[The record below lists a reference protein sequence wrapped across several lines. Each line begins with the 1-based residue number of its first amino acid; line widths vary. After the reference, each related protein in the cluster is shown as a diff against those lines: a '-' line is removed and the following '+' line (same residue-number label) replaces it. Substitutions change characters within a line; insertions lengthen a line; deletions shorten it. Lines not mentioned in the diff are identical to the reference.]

1 MVSTMKDKV
10 KKSTHRLARWKH
22 WLHWAAFVL
31 VAFLAVAA
39 YVIDTRGGW
48 DALYRMG
55 GVSLGAPYTDLLAD
69 APTSVTVFDVGQG
82 DAVLIG
88 QDGAYCLIDTGP
100 ADAQAALVR
109 DLQLAGITDLDY
121 LVLTHPHVDHTGGA
135 KEILRNFTVGQLL
148 LPVWQ
153 PEDETTDWPRGL
165 LQLAEEKGITVAEPA
180 DGTVY
185 PLGSGTLT
193 ILQSGDS
200 ELYDS
205 EEDSSSA
212 INNISL
218 CTLFAAGD
226 FRYLSTGDA
235 EAEAEQRLVDRYGKA
250 LHATLYKAGHHGSAT
265 SSSEV
270 LLQAVRPQAAVIS
283 CGLNNSYGHPHL
295 KTLQRLQNAGAE
307 IYRTDTM
314 GTLTFTWQDNAL
326 QVTAADALD
335 NAA

>member
-1 MVSTMKDKV
+1 MKDNT
-10 KKSTHRLARWKH
+10 KKPLRRPAQWKH

-31 VAFLAVAA
+31 IAFLVVAS
-39 YVIDTRGGW
+39 YVIEARGGW
-48 DALYRMG
+48 DALYRAG
-55 GVSLGAPYTDLLAD
+55 GVSLGAPDADLLAD

-88 QDGAYCLIDTGP
+88 QDGSYCLIDTGP
-100 ADAQAALVR
+100 ADAQATLVR

-135 KEILRNFTVGQLL
+135 REILQNFTVGQLL
-148 LPVWQ
+148 LPTWRSD
-153 PEDETTDWPRGL
+153 DETTDWPRGL
-165 LQLAEEKGITVAEPA
+165 LQLAEEKGTAVAEPA

-193 ILQSGDS
+193 ILQSGES

-205 EEDSSSA
+205 EKDSSSY

-218 CTLFAAGD
+218 CTLFAAED

-235 EAEAEQRLVDRYGKA
+235 ETEAEQRLVDRYGKS

-265 SSSEV
+265 SGSES
-270 LLQAVRPQAAVIS
+270 LLQAVQPQAAVIS

-295 KTLQRLQNAGAE
+295 KALQCLQNAGAE

-314 GTLTFTWQDNAL
+314 GTITFTWQDDAL
-326 QVTAADALD
+326 QATAADALD